1 MFQTIASL
9 VPRDPDYPE
18 RFRRLDLLRRV
29 RDGTLYDALPH
40 QFHEEKSAAGEY
52 VPLRDR
58 APSVR
63 YALPRIVVDDSVSML
78 FGEGRFP
85 AIDCEHQP
93 TREALADLAKELRLA
108 ATMAEAAYRGSI
120 GSVAVRLRVLR
131 GRLFLDAL
139 DTPLLTPL
147 WKPDAPDELLSVT
160 EAYKV
165 RGDALMDASGY
176 AGLDR
181 AATYWFRRTWDEV
194 AETWFLPQPVIEAQL
209 GEPPTVD
216 PARSVTHALGFV
228 PMVWIRN
235 LPGGD
240 GPDGACTF
248 RAAIE
253 TSIEIDYQL
262 SQAGR
267 GLKYSSDPLL
277 VIKEPAA
284 PDGAIVRSAGN
295 ALVLD
300 EGGDAKMLE
309 IGGSAAAAV
318 IEYVRTLREYALES
332 VHGNRSSADKLATA
346 QSGRAM
352 ELLHLPLI
360 NLTDHLRSS
369 YGEYGLL
376 AVARLILRA
385 AERYEITVAAVALP
399 KMDAGQRL
407 SLRWPPWFTPTQRD
421 LVDEAATVSTLLTAD
436 VMSRETAV
444 KIVAASHDVGDV
456 PAELARIKA
465 DADAADA
472 RTAAQAKAAQPV
484 RETVKVPGSV
494 PV

>member
-1 MFQTIASL
+1 MFNTIAGL
-9 VPRDPDYPE
+9 IPRDPDYPD
-18 RFRRLDLLRRV
+18 RFRQLDLLRRV
-29 RDGTLYDALPH
+29 RDGALYDVLPH
-40 QFHEEKSAAGEY
+40 QFHEEKSASGEY

-85 AIDCEHQP
+85 SIDCEHQP
-93 TREALADLAKELRLA
+93 TREALADLAKDLRLGVLMSDA
-108 ATMAEAAYRGSI
+108 ALRGSI
-120 GSVAVRLRVLR
+120 GSVAIRLRVLR

-139 DTPLLTPL
+139 DTPLLTPA
-147 WKPDAPDELLSVT
+147 WKPEAPDELASVT

-165 RGDALMDASGY
+165 RGDTLMDASGY

-181 AATYWFRRTWDEV
+181 AATYWFRRVWDEL
-194 AETWFLPQPVIEAQL
+194 AETWFLPQPVVEAQQ
-209 GEPPTVD
+209 GKPPVVD
-216 PARSVTHALGFV
+216 PTRSVTHALGFV
-228 PMVWIRN
+228 PLVWIRN

-240 GPDGACTF
+240 GPDGGCTF

-295 ALVLD
+295 ALVVD

-318 IEYVRTLREYALES
+318 IDYVRTLREYALES

-376 AVARLILRA
+376 QVARLILRA
-385 AERYEITVAAVALP
+385 AERYEITVGGVKLP

-407 SLRWPPWFTPTQRD
+407 SLRWPPFFPPTQRD
-421 LVDEAATVSTLLTAD
+421 LVDEAATISTLMAASVL
-436 VMSRETAV
+436 SQETAI
-444 KIVAASHDVGDV
+444 KIVATSHDIGDA
-456 PAELARIKA
+456 PAELARIKSDQA
-465 DADAADA
+465 AADA
-472 RTAAQAKAAQPV
+472 RAAAQAPTQV
-484 RETVKVPGSV
+484 RLETGSKVPV
-494 PV
+494 